1 MMEKIKECGKIK
13 IFLGPMF
20 AGKSIRLINTI
31 KKCIYENKKIVY
43 ITHYNNINSS
53 DKYELKN
60 ITCLKCNTLNE
71 IFNELL
77 QFDVIGIDE
86 AHYFSDL
93 VEVCEK
99 LSFLGKQIYV
109 AALNGDYKMEPFN
122 NVTKLI
128 SICDIIK
135 LMKAFCYYCDNNA
148 KFTIKVNNQ
157 NLDENININNLNNI
171 PYFDIY
177 KPVCKSCFY
186 RYSKKNV
193 I

>member
-1 MMEKIKECGKIK
+1 MMENSKECGKIK

-31 KKCIYENKKIVY
+31 KKCIYENKKVVY
-43 ITHYNNINSS
+43 ITHYNNTNCSNST
-53 DKYELKN
+53 DLKD
-60 ITCLKCNTLNE
+60 
-71 IFNELL
+71 IFNDLL
-77 QFDVIGIDE
+77 KFDVIGIDE

-93 VEVCEK
+93 VEICEK
-99 LSFLGKQIYV
+99 LSFLGKKIYV

-128 SICDIIK
+128 SKCDIIK
-135 LMKAFCYYCDNNA
+135 LMKGFCFYCDNKA
-148 KFTIKVNNQ
+148 KFTIKIKNQ

-177 KPVCKSCFY
+177 KPVCKRCFY
-186 RYSKKNV
+186 LYGYLEYFLLSY
-193 I
+193 

>member
-1 MMEKIKECGKIK
+1 MMENSKECGKIK

-31 KKCIYENKKIVY
+31 KKCIYENKKVVY
-43 ITHYNNINSS
+43 ITHYNNTNCSNST
-53 DKYELKN
+53 DLKN
-60 ITCLKCNTLNE
+60 IRSLKCNNLKD
-71 IFNELL
+71 IFNDLL
-77 QFDVIGIDE
+77 KFDVIGIDE

-93 VEVCEK
+93 VEICEK
-99 LSFLGKQIYV
+99 LSFLGKKIYV

-128 SICDIIK
+128 SKCDIIK
-135 LMKAFCYYCDNNA
+135 LMKGFCFYCDNKA
-148 KFTIKVNNQ
+148 KFTIKIKNQ

-177 KPVCKSCFY
+177 KPVCKRCFY
-186 RYSKKNV
+186 LYSKKE
-193 I
+193 